1 MPRQTDLS
9 HLSSLPSNISDEQ
22 YQAFVNA
29 NKELITNKFLLTRD
43 DFDLRSTRSEPR
55 GRLPGQPLNAA
66 TSLREVRRSAPTRR
80 PVTAAPASK
89 RTAGRRNT
97 TYVDLVDEEEEG
109 GEEEE
114 EQEEEEQEEEILEEE
129 EEEEEELEQDVPE
142 TMVNK
147 ERVRVAI
154 RNFVVSSESTAR
166 AEVEMR
172 LALYEMLRHG
182 VEDVDPEPEVVAGPS
197 RHRPQATKSTPAKS
211 TPAKSTPAKSSP
223 AKSTPTKA
231 KPKTTKKT
239 VKGKGK
245 GRMTA
250 RATRERDID
259 DLMNLF

>member
-55 GRLPGQPLNAA
+55 GRLPGQPLNVA

-80 PVTAAPASK
+80 SVAAAPASK
-89 RTAGRRNT
+89 RTAGRRST
-97 TYVDLVDEEEEG
+97 TYVNLVDEEEEG
-109 GEEEE
+109 GE
-114 EQEEEEQEEEILEEE
+114 EEEEQEEEILEEE

-197 RHRPQATKSTPAKS
+197 HHRPQATKSTPAKS
-211 TPAKSTPAKSSP
+211 TPAKSTP
-223 AKSTPTKA
+223 TKA

-239 VKGKGK
+239 VKSKGKGK
-245 GRMTA
+245 MTA

>member
-55 GRLPGQPLNAA
+55 GCLPGQPLNAA

-80 PVTAAPASK
+80 PVGAAPASK

-114 EQEEEEQEEEILEEE
+114 EQEEEQEEEILEEK

-182 VEDVDPEPEVVAGPS
+182 VEDVDSEPEMVAGPS
-197 RHRPQATKSTPAKS
+197 RHRPQATKS

-245 GRMTA
+245 GKMTA

>member
-80 PVTAAPASK
+80 PVAAAPASK

-114 EQEEEEQEEEILEEE
+114 EQEEEQEEEILEEE

-154 RNFVVSSESTAR
+154 RNFVLSSESTAR

-197 RHRPQATKSTPAKS
+197 HHRPQAT
-211 TPAKSTPAKSSP
+211 
-223 AKSTPTKA
+223 KSTPTKA

-245 GRMTA
+245 GKMTA

>member
-1 MPRQTDLS
+1 MPRETDLS
-9 HLSSLPSNISDEQ
+9 HMSPLPSNISDEQ

-29 NKELITNKFLLTRD
+29 HKELITNKFLLTRD
-43 DFDLRSTRSEPR
+43 EFDLRSTRSEPR

-97 TYVDLVDEEEEG
+97 TYAADLVDLVDEEEEG
-109 GEEEE
+109 GE
-114 EQEEEEQEEEILEEE
+114 EEEEQEEEILEEE

-147 ERVRVAI
+147 DRVRAAI
-154 RNFVVSSESTAR
+154 RKFVVSSESTAR

-172 LALYEMLRHG
+172 LALYEMLRHD

-197 RHRPQATKSTPAKS
+197 RHRAQAT
-211 TPAKSTPAKSSP
+211 KSTPAKSSP
-223 AKSTPTKA
+223 AKSTPIKA

-239 VKGKGK
+239 VKGNGKGK
-245 GRMTA
+245 VTA

>member
-9 HLSSLPSNISDEQ
+9 HISSLPSNISDEK

-66 TSLREVRRSAPTRR
+66 TSLREVRRAAPTRR
-80 PVTAAPASK
+80 SVAAAPASK

-109 GEEEE
+109 GEGEEEQEEE
-114 EQEEEEQEEEILEEE
+114 EQEEEQEEEILEEE
-129 EEEEEELEQDVPE
+129 EEDLEQDVPE

-197 RHRPQATKSTPAKS
+197 HHRPQATKSTPAK
-211 TPAKSTPAKSSP
+211 AAP

-231 KPKTTKKT
+231 KLKTTKKT

-245 GRMTA
+245 GKMTA

>member
-9 HLSSLPSNISDEQ
+9 HISSLPSNISDEK

-66 TSLREVRRSAPTRR
+66 TSLREVRRAAPTRR
-80 PVTAAPASK
+80 PVAAAPASK

-114 EQEEEEQEEEILEEE
+114 EQEEEEQEEEQEEEILEEE
-129 EEEEEELEQDVPE
+129 EEDLEQDVPE

-197 RHRPQATKSTPAKS
+197 HHRPQATKSTPAKS
-211 TPAKSTPAKSSP
+211 TPAKSTP
-223 AKSTPTKA
+223 TKA
-231 KPKTTKKT
+231 KLKTTKKT

-245 GRMTA
+245 GKMTA

>member
-9 HLSSLPSNISDEQ
+9 HISSLPSNISDEK

-29 NKELITNKFLLTRD
+29 NKELITSKFLLTRD

-66 TSLREVRRSAPTRR
+66 TSLREVRRAAPTRR
-80 PVTAAPASK
+80 SVDAAPASK

-114 EQEEEEQEEEILEEE
+114 EQEEEEQEEEEQEEEQEEEILEEE
-129 EEEEEELEQDVPE
+129 EEDLEQDVPE

-197 RHRPQATKSTPAKS
+197 HHRPQATKSTPAKS
-211 TPAKSTPAKSSP
+211 TPAKSTP
-223 AKSTPTKA
+223 TKA
-231 KPKTTKKT
+231 KLKTTKKT

-245 GRMTA
+245 GKGKMTA

>member
-80 PVTAAPASK
+80 PVAAAPASK

-114 EQEEEEQEEEILEEE
+114 EQEEEQEEEILEEE

-182 VEDVDPEPEVVAGPS
+182 VEDVDPEPEVVACPS
-197 RHRPQATKSTPAKS
+197 RHRPQATKSTPAK
-211 TPAKSTPAKSSP
+211 PTPAKSSP
-223 AKSTPTKA
+223 AKSTPAKA

-239 VKGKGK
+239 VTGKGKGK
-245 GRMTA
+245 GKMTA

>member
-1 MPRQTDLS
+1 MSP
-9 HLSSLPSNISDEQ
+9 LPSNISDEK

-29 NKELITNKFLLTRD
+29 HKELITNKFLLTRD

-66 TSLREVRRSAPTRR
+66 TSLREMRRSTPTRR

-97 TYVDLVDEEEEG
+97 TYAELVDLVDEEEEC
-109 GEEEE
+109 GE
-114 EQEEEEQEEEILEEE
+114 EEEEQEEEILEEE

-147 ERVRVAI
+147 DRVRAAI

-172 LALYEMLRHG
+172 LALYEMLRHD

-197 RHRPQATKSTPAKS
+197 RHRAQVTKS

-223 AKSTPTKA
+223 AKA

-245 GRMTA
+245 GKMTA